1 MHTADGEQRGGVF
14 PRARADNWE
23 DEEMRRSSM
32 LRAGVVVA
40 MAAVLAMACGSDN
53 AVAPKYQPQVVNTP
67 NVAFSFQAT
76 GLTNVDD
83 VVSYN
88 WSVSSGDIIIHPSTA
103 TSGGTITLRIKD
115 GAGAVVYDGD
125 VPASGDI
132 DLPASAAGT
141 WRVHVSLVN
150 YSGTINFALQMQ

>member
-1 MHTADGEQRGGVF
+1 
-14 PRARADNWE
+14 
-23 DEEMRRSSM
+23 MRRSPKFRM
-32 LRAGVVVA
+32 GVVLT

-103 TSGGTITLRIKD
+103 TSSGTITLRIKD
-115 GAGAVVYDGD
+115 ATGAIVYDGD
-125 VPASGDI
+125 VPPSGDI
-132 DLPASAAGT
+132 DLPAAAAGT
-141 WRVHVSLVN
+141 WKVRVELVN
-150 YSGTINFALQMQ
+150 YTGTINFALQMQ

>member
-1 MHTADGEQRGGVF
+1 MWTGAV
-14 PRARADNWE
+14 
-23 DEEMRRSSM
+23 
-32 LRAGVVVA
+32 LA
-40 MAAVLAMACGSDN
+40 MAAVLAMGCGSDN

-83 VVSYN
+83 VVGYN

-103 TSGGTITLRIKD
+103 TSSGTINLRIRD
-115 GAGAVVYDGD
+115 GSGAVVYDGD
-125 VPASGDI
+125 VPPSGDI
-132 DLPASAAGT
+132 DLPAAVAGT
-141 WRVHVSLVN
+141 WRVRVELVN